1 LFRGRKA
8 GRVARLTDSPGKG
21 AFMTDAGR
29 QTVVDV
35 ALQGTQLAQP
45 ADAASRAQVLGKLRL
60 TDQTFRTLTRL
71 AAIGVLVLL
80 SGVILSLCRGAR
92 PALHTFGL
100 DFITTQSWNPVTEK
114 FGALA
119 PIYGTIVTSFIAMA
133 IAVPLGLL
141 ITLFLTELCPMW
153 LRRPIGIAIEL
164 LAGIPSIIYGIW
176 GLFVFAPFLQKWVQP
191 ALIDTFGSIP
201 ILSDLFEGPPYGIGM
216 LTASLILAIMV
227 LPFVT
232 SVSRDVFEA
241 VPPVLKEAAYG
252 LGCTTWEVIR
262 YVVLPYTRVG
272 VIGGVMLGLGRAL
285 GETMAVTFVIGNAHK
300 ISSSLL
306 APGTT
311 ISATIA
317 NEFTEAVGD
326 LYTSSLIALGLIL
339 FVITFIVL
347 AAARYML
354 MRIERRIG

>member
-1 LFRGRKA
+1 MQP
-8 GRVARLTDSPGKG
+8 ARRR
-21 AFMTDAGR
+21 A
-29 QTVVDV
+29 VVDV
-35 ALQGTQLAQP
+35 ALQGDAVETYAVEARAKALSRLRT
-45 ADAASRAQVLGKLRL
+45 ADIL
-60 TDQTFRTLTRL
+60 FRVLTRA
-71 AAIGVLVLL
+71 AAIAVLVILG
-80 SGVILSLCRGAR
+80 GVIISLIDGSL
-92 PALHTFGL
+92 PALQAFGL
-100 DFITTQSWNPVTEK
+100 NFLIEERWNPVTEK

-119 PIYGTIVTSFIAMA
+119 PIYGTLVTSFIAML
-133 IAVPLGLL
+133 IAVPVGLL
-141 ITLFLTELCPMW
+141 IAMFLTELCPMW

-176 GLFVFAPFLQKWVQP
+176 GLFVFAPFLQETLQP
-191 ALIDTFGSIP
+191 FLIATFGNIP
-201 ILSDLFEGPPYGIGM
+201 LLSTLFAGPPYGIGM
-216 LTASLILAIMV
+216 LTAGLILAIMV

-232 SVSRDVFEA
+232 SISRDVFDA

-252 LGCTTWEVIR
+252 IGCTTWEVVR

-300 ISSSLL
+300 VSASLL

-347 AAARYML
+347 AIARYML

>member
-1 LFRGRKA
+1 MAELKGREPE
-8 GRVARLTDSPGKG
+8 V
-21 AFMTDAGR
+21 FDAGR
-29 QTVVDV
+29 KKLADIALSGNAEASV
-35 ALQGTQLAQP
+35 AATSRTKILRQLRFGDTA
-45 ADAASRAQVLGKLRL
+45 
-60 TDQTFRTLTRL
+60 FRHLTRA
-71 AAIGVLVLL
+71 AAILVLIIL
-80 SGVILSLCRGAR
+80 SGVIIALIKGSL
-92 PALHTFGL
+92 PALQAFGL
-100 DFITTQSWNPVTEK
+100 NFLIEERWNPVTEK

-119 PIYGTIVTSFIAMA
+119 PIYGTVVTSFIAML

-141 ITLFLTELCPMW
+141 IALFLTELCPMW

-176 GLFVFAPFLQKWVQP
+176 GLFVFAPFLQRTLQP
-191 ALIDTFGSIP
+191 ALIDGFVNVP
-201 ILSDLFEGPPYGIGM
+201 ILSRLFEGPPYGIGI

-227 LPFVT
+227 LPFIT
-232 SVSRDVFEA
+232 SISRDVFEA

-252 LGCTTWEVIR
+252 VGCTTWEVVR
-262 YVVLPYTRVG
+262 HVVLPFARVG

-300 ISSSLL
+300 VSASIL

-347 AAARYML
+347 AAARL
-354 MRIERRIG
+354 LLLRLEKRVG